1 MHARLLNYFLFFFLE
16 PPCIYLKI
24 MWNIWDLWA
33 VLSRGHQA
41 EPLGNDA
48 TWMTTVAVWKF
59 KNSDSPLFPPDAQR
73 LFLPHFIWNPF
84 CVFPL
89 CLWVLCQHAARY
101 KWLSLKY
108 LCSELRDE
116 IRSDFSSLYTLFL
129 VLLEGWSKGLSE
141 QIGSIPEPDN
151 AFDYEAPRSRQVLE
165 TSLNSNK
172 AGLRCADWFDLVFVC
187 IHLME
192 GFFPPVEH

>member
-1 MHARLLNYFLFFFLE
+1 
-16 PPCIYLKI
+16 

-59 KNSDSPLFPPDAQR
+59 KNSDSPLFPPEAQR

-84 CVFPL
+84 CVFSSVPL
-89 CLWVLCQHAARY
+89 
-101 KWLSLKY
+101 
-108 LCSELRDE
+108 
-116 IRSDFSSLYTLFL
+116 SSLSARSKVQVTFFKISLFWTWRWNQIRL
-129 VLLEGWSKGLSE
+129 FFPVYFISAAFGRWSKGLSE
-141 QIGSIPEPDN
+141 QIGFIPAPDN

-165 TSLNSNK
+165 TSPNSNK

-192 GFFPPVEH
+192 GCFPPVEH